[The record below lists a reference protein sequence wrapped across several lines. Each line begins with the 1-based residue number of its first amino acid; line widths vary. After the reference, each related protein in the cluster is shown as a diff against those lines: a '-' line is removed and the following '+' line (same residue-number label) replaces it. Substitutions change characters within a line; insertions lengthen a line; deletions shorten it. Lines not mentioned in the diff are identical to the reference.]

1 MEVTIQLQYRNS
13 NTGEVRPRT
22 YRMVNRNYLGQIGT
36 GSDSVTPITPQ
47 TLPSNYTTF
56 WAWADAA
63 ARAINS
69 LSNNTFV
76 ETMVNATW
84 STTEEMDD

>member
-22 YRMVNRNYLGQIGT
+22 YRMVNRNYLGQTGT
-36 GSDSVTPITPQ
+36 GTPQ

-69 LSNNTFV
+69 LSNNTYV
-76 ETMVNATW
+76 DTMVNATW